1 MKIFSRVIIA
11 LLFLASAV
19 SHAFHS
25 TVSSTTMQSVDGQD
39 FSFTLPTPNAQAGS
53 LSFMTIAMQADL
65 ASTSTADAVSVFIE
79 GIDYGSYSRESANV
93 YSVAAVNDNAYTMNF
108 DVLLMPNT
116 TTQFLADGVLN
127 VDVSLG
133 DAAYVSQGWSSW
145 GRAPFTSVDF
155 TYNRM
160 NTAVVPIPAGLVL
173 YASALLG
180 FVIIRRRKA

>member
-1 MKIFSRVIIA
+1 MKIFSTVVTA
-11 LLFLASAV
+11 LLFLISAASQ
-19 SHAFHS
+19 AFHS
-25 TVSSTTMQSVDGQD
+25 SVSSTAEQSVDGQD
-39 FSFTLPTPNAQAGS
+39 FSFALLTPDAQAGS
-53 LSFMTIAMQADL
+53 LSFMTIAMQANL

-79 GIDYGSYSRESANV
+79 GMDYGRYSREGANV

-133 DAAYVSQGWSSW
+133 DAAFVSQGWSSW

-180 FVIIRRRKA
+180 FVIWRRKA